1 MGEQKAVIFFGLGV
15 TGKNQP
21 ATVSGRE
28 ISIKHLDGGELFEH
42 GAWGKSRGVLA
53 QTMVQGD
60 VQVISQEG
68 DEDVGF
74 DTVFELMED
83 GADG

>member
-1 MGEQKAVIFFGLGV
+1 
-15 TGKNQP
+15 
-21 ATVSGRE
+21 
-28 ISIKHLDGGELFEH
+28 
-42 GAWGKSRGVLA
+42 
-53 QTMVQGD
+53 MVQGD
-60 VQVISQEG
+60 VQAISQEG